1 MDRVQEVWRTQG
13 MKKMN
18 NEREKNNITFFFN
31 LNEESYKF
39 LYFNIKQYHVY
50 KQ

>member
-18 NEREKNNITFFFN
+18 NEREKNNITFFV
-31 LNEESYKF
+31 Y
-39 LYFNIKQYHVY
+39 NILRLAI
-50 KQ
+50 